1 MAVRRHA
8 RSQASVAWLLVAVI
22 IGYPVAGLA
31 ASALNWDSLIASVPL
46 RVAVLVLSLWVWVR
60 NRNPGDHPG
69 QAWLVGFATLYMI
82 RLVWDAAINSVPG
95 AAEAIVFYLLTV
107 LVPALALWR
116 GVHAL
121 DERQAVRL
129 MFGTGTL
136 ICTVALVMHLL
147 GIGQDRS
154 LTEAT
159 GRLSFEALNPIS
171 LGHAAA
177 TTLIAAMCMMHKS
190 TRASTIPWLLAGST
204 VAAVLLMLAASRG
217 PLLCLVFAAL
227 VFATATRRW
236 HWLLLFSVTIL
247 PWFIDVDAELW
258 QRFTNI
264 EEDDSALER
273 LLLQAN
279 AIDQFVGSPFLGSA
293 FVESEFLTYPH
304 NLFIE
309 TGMALGFVGLVL
321 LLVLLRH
328 MLGSMVRQLRSGLL
342 LVPLLFLQYF
352 VSAQLS
358 GAIYGNAALWATASV
373 LIGCQARRRR
383 TRPPA
388 PASATSQLVAPLRT
402 Q

>member
-1 MAVRRHA
+1 M
-8 RSQASVAWLLVAVI
+8 AWLLVAVI

-46 RVAVLVLSLWVWVR
+46 RVAVLVLSLWVWMR

-69 QAWLVGFATLYMI
+69 QAWLVGFATLYTI

-136 ICTVALVMHLL
+136 ICTVALAMHLL

-177 TTLIAAMCMMHKS
+177 TTLIAAMCQLHKGS
-190 TRASTIPWLLAGST
+190 RASTLPWLLAGST
-204 VAAVLLMLAASRG
+204 VAALVLMLAASRG

-227 VFATATRRW
+227 VFATTTRRW
-236 HWLLLFSVTIL
+236 HWLLLPLAIL
-247 PWFIDVDAELW
+247 PWVVDADAELW
-258 QRFTNI
+258 QRFSNL
-264 EEDDSALER
+264 EEDASALER
-273 LLLQAN
+273 LILQAN
-279 AIDQFVGSPFLGSA
+279 AIDQFLGSPFLGSA

-309 TGMALGFVGLVL
+309 TAMALGFVGIVL
-321 LLVLLRH
+321 LLALLRH
-328 MLGSMVRQLRSGLL
+328 ALGSMMRQFRSGLL

-358 GAIYGNAALWATASV
+358 GAIYGSSALWVCIGLLIGRQTRQRRQFASPTRPQDATA
-373 LIGCQARRRR
+373 
-383 TRPPA
+383 
-388 PASATSQLVAPLRT
+388 TSILVAPT
-402 Q
+402 PAQ